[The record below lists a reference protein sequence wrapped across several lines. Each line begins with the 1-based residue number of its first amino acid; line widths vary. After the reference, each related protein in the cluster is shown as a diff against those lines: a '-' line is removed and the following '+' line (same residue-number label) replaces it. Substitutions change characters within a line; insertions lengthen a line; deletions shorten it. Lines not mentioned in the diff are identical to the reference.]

1 MCPGKIL
8 RSFYYHLFFLLRI
21 EKERHVKTGTHSDPV
36 SLLPSL
42 PFLFSLLY
50 FLPLGFPLLVPF
62 NTLPLSFTV
71 FFPTSFNLEHFSLP
85 LSHDLFYSLFL
96 ISLLFSFISPPL
108 SFLFLPLSP
117 LSVSL
122 FISLRTCISLN
133 ASLIRLMDP
142 SWLHWLCN
150 ALLHGSSLS
159 NSPTSCVS
167 LTHLVPMCTT
177 YGLTRGEG
185 WKAGGEGPV
194 GWGGREG
201 MEKGSG

>member
-21 EKERHVKTGTHSDPV
+21 EKERHVKTGTHPDPV

-62 NTLPLSFTV
+62 NTLPSLLQSFFPLLLTQSTSLYPSPMISFTPSFSSHS
-71 FFPTSFNLEHFSLP
+71 FFPLYP
-85 LSHDLFYSLFL
+85 
-96 ISLLFSFISPPL
+96 PPL

-167 LTHLVPMCTT
+167 LTHLMPMCTT